1 MKAQRQNNV
10 NYLSV
15 DEIKQAFANHLMKH
29 RGYTAEEADMAVSD
43 FPDPY
48 SNCYLDEKFIGS
60 YEIDGVAYQKNATS
74 TDLWRAGIHNVPNFF
89 FYTYYRE
96 EDIESRSVGDYM
108 NAQKLF
114 QIDDLDEEDFP
125 LLKYEKEKTKI

>member
-1 MKAQRQNNV
+1 MLLASKQ
-10 NYLSV
+10 SV
-15 DEIKQAFANHLMKH
+15 DIHLVHFYIVGIISAVGDRFCRRAFKSAS
-29 RGYTAEEADMAVSD
+29 RDQG
-43 FPDPY
+43 
-48 SNCYLDEKFIGS
+48 
-60 YEIDGVAYQKNATS
+60 DGVAYQKNATS

-125 LLKYEKEKTKI
+125 LLKYEKENMK